1 MVFADMVDDWRL
13 LGMWGGLV
21 RPAWAGRRAAWGGC
35 LPIAVARGFDV
46 GPDGS
51 MGWALLRGP
60 RPRVELAAS
69 RAQARRV
76 STSARGPREPTGPER
91 ARRAQQRGGPTR
103 SLFWGE
109 SVEHGL
115 APRAHPDVA
124 SSSTS
129 AKHHSSPCPFGAAR
143 VEDEQKIPSSHKT
156 RNWYREGVVV
166 VILNVFI

>member
-60 RPRVELAAS
+60 RPRVERAAS
-69 RAQARRV
+69 REKVV
-76 STSARGPREPTGPER
+76 SWDHLKG
-91 ARRAQQRGGPTR
+91 QR
-103 SLFWGE
+103 SLII
-109 SVEHGL
+109 
-115 APRAHPDVA
+115 
-124 SSSTS
+124 
-129 AKHHSSPCPFGAAR
+129 C
-143 VEDEQKIPSSHKT
+143 
-156 RNWYREGVVV
+156 
-166 VILNVFI
+166 